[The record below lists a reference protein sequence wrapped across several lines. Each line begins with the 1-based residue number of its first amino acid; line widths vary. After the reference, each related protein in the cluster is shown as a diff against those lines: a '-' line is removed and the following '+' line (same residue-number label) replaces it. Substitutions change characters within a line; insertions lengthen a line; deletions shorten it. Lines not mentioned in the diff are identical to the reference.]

1 MSKSYNQKL
10 KLLHIMQM
18 LLDKTDEE
26 HPLTME
32 AILRQLNSVGISAER
47 KSVYDD
53 IEALRLFGL
62 DICLTRGK
70 VIGYYIGNRTFEL
83 PELKLLVDSV
93 QSSKFVTQKKT
104 LALIKKLVSLSS
116 IYEAQLIKR
125 QVYVKNR
132 IKSMNESIY
141 YNVDSIHNGIA
152 ADRKITFRYYEYD
165 TNKEK
170 RFRKN
175 GERYCVSPFA
185 LTWDDEN
192 YYLIAYDADAGIVKH
207 YRVDKMDRIEV
218 EQSEREGK
226 AMFKDLDM
234 AVYTRRTFAMFGGE
248 EISVTI
254 KFANHLI
261 GVVIDKFG
269 KDIRIT
275 KINEGQFSI
284 TTPVVVSPQFYAW
297 VFGLHGDATLI
308 APQRVVDG
316 FNEHITVVLKAQQK
330 TTEVM

>member
-18 LLDKTDEE
+18 LLDKTDDE
-26 HPLTME
+26 HPITME

-141 YNVDSIHNGIA
+141 YSIDTIHTAISQDRQIA
-152 ADRKITFRYYEYD
+152 FRYFEW
-165 TNKEK
+165 TMEK
-170 RFRKN
+170 TV
-175 GERYCVSPFA
+175 RY
-185 LTWDDEN
+185 
-192 YYLIAYDADAGIVKH
+192 
-207 YRVDKMDRIEV
+207 
-218 EQSEREGK
+218 
-226 AMFKDLDM
+226 
-234 AVYTRRTFAMFGGE
+234 RR
-248 EISVTI
+248 
-254 KFANHLI
+254 
-261 GVVIDKFG
+261 D
-269 KDIRIT
+269 
-275 KINEGQFSI
+275 GQLYF
-284 TTPVVVSPQFYAW
+284 
-297 VFGLHGDATLI
+297 
-308 APQRVVDG
+308 
-316 FNEHITVVLKAQQK
+316 
-330 TTEVM
+330 

>member
-1 MSKSYNQKL
+1 
-10 KLLHIMQM
+10 M
-18 LLDKTDEE
+18 LLDKTDEA
-26 HPLTME
+26 HPITMDE
-32 AILRQLNSVGISAER
+32 ILRQLKEQGISAER

-53 IEALRLFGL
+53 IEALRLYGF
-62 DICLTRGK
+62 DVCLTRSK

-93 QSSKFVTQKKT
+93 QSSKFVTEKKT
-104 LALIKKLVSLSS
+104 FALIKKLVSLSS

-125 QVYVKNR
+125 QVYVRNR

-141 YNVDSIHNGIA
+141 YNVDRIHNGIA
-152 ADRKITFRYYEYD
+152 SDRKITFRYYEYD
-165 TNKEK
+165 INKKK

-192 YYLIAYDADAGIVKH
+192 YYLIAYDAEAGILKH

-218 EQSEREGK
+218 EQSERDGK
-226 AMFKDLDM
+226 ETFKDLDM
-234 AVYTRRTFAMFGGE
+234 AVYTKRTFAMFGGE
-248 EISVTI
+248 EMPVTI
-254 KFANHLI
+254 QFANRLI

-275 KINEGQFSI
+275 KVGDEHFTI

-297 VFGLHGDATLI
+297 VFGLQGDATLV
-308 APQRVVDG
+308 APQSVVDG
-316 FNEHITVVLKAQQK
+316 FEKHIAIVLEAQQK
-330 TTEVM
+330 TKESVQ